1 MKIKE
6 AREEHAFY
14 SGKLSDILRQLGLA
28 GVAIIWVFRI
38 ESPSGNSIPRGLM
51 PAGIFLLAGLAA
63 DLLHYTAGTIV
74 WDRFSRRKEKEL
86 EEIRRE
92 VTPTGKPF
100 DPEEEDFAPPPYRN
114 KWTRFFF
121 WIKFALMTLA
131 YIWLISYLVIRFSF
145 GDLLF

>member
-38 ESPSGNSIPRGLM
+38 ESPSANSIPRGLI
-51 PAGIFLLAGLAA
+51 PAGWFLLLGLAA
-63 DLLHYTAGTIV
+63 DLLHYTAGTIF
-74 WDRFSRRKEKEL
+74 WDQFSEKRAKEL

-92 VTPTGKPF
+92 VTPTGKQF
-100 DPEEEDFAPPPYRN
+100 DPEEEDFAPPPLRN
-114 KWTRFFF
+114 RWTRRLF
-121 WIKFALMTLA
+121 WLKFTLMMLA
-131 YIWLISYLVIRFSF
+131 YVWLISYLVIRFF
-145 GDLLF
+145 